1 MISSSLKGVHILD
14 FSRLFPGPLCTMML
28 ADLGAEVIKVEAP
41 EGELGRYIPPY
52 QFGSGAMFLQMN
64 RGKRSLTCNLKNKKG
79 REIILRILQ
88 KTDILVE
95 SFRPG
100 VMYRFGLDYNSL
112 KDQFPSLVYCSISGY
127 GQNGPMSEKPGHDLN
142 YISIAGILSL
152 SGSSEKHGYVIP
164 PVQIADT
171 LGAFCASNAILAAY
185 IQRMREGKGQYLDI
199 SLLDSAFFAMISLAG
214 IHFAGFAMQASALPL
229 SGRLACY
236 NIYRTKDNKYL
247 ALAFL
252 EPKFWQTFCLKMK
265 LDQYFNHQLQND
277 QTEIIQVLTERFATK
292 TQKEWLDFFE
302 REDLCV
308 SPVLDFPQTVSDPT
322 ILSRGLM
329 TPVHYPSG
337 TLSQFRTPFVNSGT
351 TTMRAPLLGEHNVEI
366 LREYGYST
374 EEIDELKKNSVL

>member
-1 MISSSLKGVHILD
+1 MISRSLKGVQILD

-52 QFGSGAMFLQMN
+52 QFGSGSMFLQMN
-64 RGKRSLTCNLKNKKG
+64 RGKRSLTCNLKTQQG
-79 REIILRILQ
+79 REIILRILE
-88 KTDILVE
+88 KVDILVE

-100 VMYRFGLDYNSL
+100 VMQRFGLDYATIQS
-112 KDQFPSLVYCSISGY
+112 KFPSLIYCSISGY
-127 GQNGPMSEKPGHDLN
+127 GQDGPMSQKPGHDLN
-142 YISIAGILSL
+142 YISVAGILSL
-152 SGSSEKHGYVIP
+152 SGGSDKQAYVIP

-185 IQRMREGKGQYLDI
+185 IQRLREGEGQCLDI

-214 IHFAGFAMQASALPL
+214 IHFAGFPMQANALPL

-277 QTEIIQVLTERFATK
+277 QTEIIEVLTEKFATK
-292 TQKEWLDFFE
+292 SQKEWLDFFE
-302 REDLCV
+302 REDLCI
-308 SPVLDFPQTVSDPT
+308 SPVLDFPQTVSEPT

-329 TPVHYPSG
+329 TSVHYPSG
-337 TLSQFRTPFVNSGT
+337 TLSQFRTPFVTSGAA
-351 TTMRAPLLGEHNVEI
+351 TMRAPLLGEHNVEI
-366 LREYGYST
+366 L
-374 EEIDELKKNSVL
+374 